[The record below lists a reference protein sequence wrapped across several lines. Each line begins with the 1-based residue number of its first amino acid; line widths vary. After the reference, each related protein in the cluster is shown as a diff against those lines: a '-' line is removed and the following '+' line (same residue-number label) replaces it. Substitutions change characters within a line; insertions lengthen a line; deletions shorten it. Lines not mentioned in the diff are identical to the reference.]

1 MNFVKLGKQYINL
14 DAISSITPKNGL
26 GYTAWIIGGSS
37 IEISEEQMATINT
50 VLNQKD
56 AINEINAFASRKPSK
71 EEILERIKNNHKRK
85 TIHHKPQR
93 SRP

>member
-1 MNFVKLGKQYINL
+1 MNFVKLGEQYINL

-37 IEISEEQMATINT
+37 MEISEEQMANIKT
-50 VLNQKD
+50 VLKQKD
-56 AINEINAFASRKPSK
+56 AINEINDFALRNPSK
-71 EEILERIKNNHKRK
+71 EEIFERFKNYCSRK